1 MRQPSNWE
9 IIRPVLRL
17 WGTFAVVHS
26 LLASLQAKDA
36 VRRLAGDRVRDG
48 VYRTAFTTHSGFWA
62 LWLLWRTWHLPDRV
76 LVQVPPP
83 WSWLLRAGQL
93 ACVGVAFAT
102 GLIIGIP
109 QFNGWPQIAAFLRG
123 TAPAPEPGAQGP
135 PLDRDGE
142 MRAVGPFRFTRHPAN
157 LALLIFLLF
166 PKITVRG
173 LTVGALSAL
182 YMVLGSIHEE
192 TRLRARYG
200 AAYAR
205 YQGRA
210 PFLLPGLPSWAPPA
224 APAAPDGPARA
235 ARAQEARAEDA
246 GHYLPDQDTAAPAAS

>member
-9 IIRPVLRL
+9 IIGPVLRL

-26 LLASLQAKDA
+26 LLASRAAKDA
-36 VRRLAGDRVRDG
+36 VRRVAGDRVRDG
-48 VYRTAFTTHSGFWA
+48 LYRFIFAGHSWPWA
-62 LWLLWRTWHLPDRV
+62 GWLLWRTWHLPDRV
-76 LVQVPPP
+76 LVEVPPP
-83 WSWLLRAGQL
+83 ASWLLRAGQL
-93 ACVGVAFAT
+93 ACVGVAFAA

-109 QFNGWPQIAAFLRG
+109 QFNGWPQVAAFLRHQD
-123 TAPAPEPGAQGP
+123 PAPEPGAQGP
-135 PLDRDGE
+135 PLARDGE
-142 MRAVGPFRFTRHPAN
+142 MRAVGPYRVTRHPAN

-173 LTVGALSAL
+173 LTVGILSAV

-205 YQGRA
+205 YQQRA
-210 PFLLPGLPSWAPPA
+210 PFLLPGPRRLIHREGTKGTK
-224 APAAPDGPARA
+224 D
-235 ARAQEARAEDA
+235 
-246 GHYLPDQDTAAPAAS
+246 